1 MTMQGKIFQAL
12 DWLLYILLLAVA
24 LYFIIESEVLNTFSE
39 KWTDFHNHEDS
50 QSNSSQPSI
59 MACIKQDNSSVI
71 DQTDLTIQYEVQ
83 DDLNQMYENLSEEVS
98 VERIEYYF
106 MSNCMTINL
115 PSKFAITESM
125 KHVLTFEFNTS
136 ISKDKIPHVEVYIT
150 SDFNIQYLGKYFD
163 GDPLM
168 YKVAP
173 NTYLEA
179 EIKEKQIRYLQN
191 GECRNVSFFRY
202 LALAVNQT
210 SMENCSEKCI
220 PYSSKSGIKEIDD
233 LLSNITMCKTEVD
246 SNCSK
251 KWFSNVVME
260 AKKPCKKVE
269 YSGRSHISVTSEDHV
284 VKFAYSFSLPRTT
297 IVFDE
302 YLILDTIAMIGS
314 IGGTLGLFVGFSF
327 SNVSSYV
334 INAMKTLIT
343 KNKTTSIKTSKD
355 LNLTNEEILKIRIIL
370 ANWDNL
376 PIPKDPN

>member
-83 DDLNQMYENLSEEVS
+83 DDLNQMYENLSGEVS

-115 PSKFAITESM
+115 PSKFTITESM

-210 SMENCSEKCI
+210 
-220 PYSSKSGIKEIDD
+220 
-233 LLSNITMCKTEVD
+233 T
-246 SNCSK
+246 
-251 KWFSNVVME
+251 
-260 AKKPCKKVE
+260 
-269 YSGRSHISVTSEDHV
+269 
-284 VKFAYSFSLPRTT
+284 
-297 IVFDE
+297 
-302 YLILDTIAMIGS
+302 
-314 IGGTLGLFVGFSF
+314 
-327 SNVSSYV
+327 
-334 INAMKTLIT
+334 
-343 KNKTTSIKTSKD
+343 
-355 LNLTNEEILKIRIIL
+355 
-370 ANWDNL
+370 
-376 PIPKDPN
+376 